1 MRFKFSQILFIAR
14 SFPFAFSKYN
24 EYMHDFI
31 VFIANMTL
39 FCTQQDLNMC
49 DSDFLS
55 HGESLPSEVTLY
67 MIIIFTLCCQNNNL
81 VCR

>member
-31 VFIANMTL
+31 VFIANMT
-39 FCTQQDLNMC
+39 
-49 DSDFLS
+49 
-55 HGESLPSEVTLY
+55 VTLVR
-67 MIIIFTLCCQNNNL
+67 Q
-81 VCR
+81 